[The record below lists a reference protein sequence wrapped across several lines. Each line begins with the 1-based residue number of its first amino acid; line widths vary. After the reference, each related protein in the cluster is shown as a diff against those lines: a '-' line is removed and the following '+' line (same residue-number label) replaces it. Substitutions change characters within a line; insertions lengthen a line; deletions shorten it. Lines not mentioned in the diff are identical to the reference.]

1 MVVLMLIDA
10 GIFTTIGL
18 PLRSCL
24 TTFSAL
30 VIPSVFHV
38 LRTITIYCGIEMI
51 EFSLLVYQDH
61 QFYQFMS
68 NLIDSSLNKFEFT
81 LIYGRLKRAMPFF
94 LFLMRKKKERDVV
107 NWPYPQ
113 HVRIC
118 AFQSCFAIVQLGA
131 HDWCHIF
138 FPTRKCY

>member
-94 LFLMRKKKERDVV
+94 LFLIRKKKGKRCGKLA
-107 NWPYPQ
+107 
-113 HVRIC
+113 ISTAC
-118 AFQSCFAIVQLGA
+118 ADMCISIMF
-131 HDWCHIF
+131 
-138 FPTRKCY
+138 CYCPIGGP